1 MKIQTYFLCLLC
13 IIIGVVM
20 GLGLGLTTG
29 NPVISVLVVLCGII
43 ATYLCHKRVTD
54 VTSDD
59 LSDMINGKA
68 ALKTLEVVIILLVIV
83 FVGTTTFYWSGGYG
97 TGMGGSRTGTT
108 VVDFTQYSP
117 GVNVIYTDSYSF
129 NPSQM
134 TLDDLL
140 ALEKM
145 YVDGHKF
152 RDNPYIIGA
161 SLGFAAIMLAFVFAA
176 FSLYYNRKYGCTKD
190 EKQD

>member
-13 IIIGVVM
+13 IIIGVVI

-29 NPVISVLVVLCGII
+29 NPVIPALVVLCGII

-68 ALKTLEVVIILLVIV
+68 ALKTLEVVIVLLVIV

-97 TGMGGSRTGTT
+97 TATNTKIVS
-108 VVDFTQYSP
+108 FAQYWPS
-117 GVNVIYTDSYSF
+117 GNMIYEKDYTLE
-129 NPSQM
+129 NPSEL
-134 TLDDLL
+134 TLNDLQG
-140 ALEKM
+140 LEELF
-145 YVDGHKF
+145 VEGHKIK
-152 RDNPYIIGA
+152 DSPYIIGA
-161 SLGFAAIMLAFVFAA
+161 SLGFAAVLLALVFAA